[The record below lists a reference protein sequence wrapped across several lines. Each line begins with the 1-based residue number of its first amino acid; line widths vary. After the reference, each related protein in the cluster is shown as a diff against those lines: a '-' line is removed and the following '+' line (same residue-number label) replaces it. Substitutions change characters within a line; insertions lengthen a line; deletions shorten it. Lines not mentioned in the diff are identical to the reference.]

1 MDWFITSLV
10 VPTPAEFSLHGIVTA
25 IALLAAAVPGGVALR
40 ATLRARLGARES
52 APDVCN
58 AMRWRRPQLHLRRL
72 EQYGDSAGTA
82 PLSRLRSP
90 VTNSLSE
97 ETGHALR
104 PVDLR

>member
-40 ATLRARLGARES
+40 ATLRARLGAREPT
-52 APDVCN
+52 PDACN
-58 AMRWRRPQLHLRRL
+58 AMRWRRPQLHLGRL
-72 EQYGDSAGTA
+72 EQHGDSGRTA

-97 ETGHALR
+97 ERGHALR